1 MIAPHPD
8 TRFLTSLTSNDHLGI
23 EEIYT
28 QFAVRIQRFVEANNG
43 NTDDARDLFQEALI
57 AISRQARRPSFT
69 LTCPFGAYLY
79 CVCRGKWL
87 NELKRRQ
94 RAAVTIREAG
104 GFTDM
109 ETGGELAEATLRE
122 ETRDRLFLQSFEK
135 LSAGC
140 RQLLRLSWSGIS
152 MEEVSKE
159 LGISYNYARKKKH
172 ECVSQLIARIRN
184 TPEYAQ
190 MKSE

>member
-1 MIAPHPD
+1 MSAPHPD
-8 TRFLTSLTSNDHLGI
+8 THFLTSLTSNDHRGI
-23 EEIYT
+23 EEIYA
-28 QFAVRIQRFVEANNG
+28 QFAARIQRFVEANSG
-43 NTDDARDLFQEALI
+43 NADDARDIFQEALI
-57 AISRQARRPSFT
+57 TINRQARRPGFV

-79 CVCRGKWL
+79 RVCRGKWL
-87 NELKRRQ
+87 NELKHRQ
-94 RAAVTIREAG
+94 RATVTIREAS
-104 GFTDM
+104 GFTDA

-122 ETRDRLFLQSFEK
+122 EIRDRLFLQSLEK
-135 LSAGC
+135 LTAGC

-172 ECVSQLIARIRN
+172 ECVSQLVAHVRN